1 MLATVHSDV
10 PPQSHCFLTS
20 RILLTDSASWFD
32 TRSEQ
37 SIMSV
42 KLLFS
47 ALCGGSNLHFP
58 PYQGDP
64 CMCSISGSRI
74 AGREVVPPGLSPRDQ
89 PQDAAPPTEHSDI
102 SVPTLLTREAA
113 AAAAPFQRNGWVECW
128 ANLPLR
134 LHELFVH
141 RMCERG
147 AAVVGD
153 GEVTQL
159 L

>member
-1 MLATVHSDV
+1 MFVTVHSDV
-10 PPQSHCFLTS
+10 LLQSHCFLTS
-20 RILLTDSASWFD
+20 QILLTDSASWFD

-37 SIMSV
+37 SIMFV
-42 KLLFS
+42 QLLFS
-47 ALCGGSNLHFP
+47 ALCGVFNLHFP

-74 AGREVVPPGLSPRDQ
+74 AGREVAPPGLSPRDQ

-102 SVPTLLTREAA
+102 SVPTLLTL
-113 AAAAPFQRNGWVECW
+113 FQRNGWVECW

-134 LHELFVH
+134 LDELSVH
-141 RMCERG
+141 RMRERG